1 MSLNADGEN
10 ETRAE
15 GNVWTVT
22 DLNSFNQAAEEIKRK
37 RDADGL
43 TEATIVLTQDITFK
57 AEDYT
62 DSQYIGDN
70 YFSGIENVTLT
81 LTSDENGPHTIK
93 RLGVY
98 CGYPVSQDITMY
110 AQWKKEGE
118 IIPDPAYKITYTDG
132 VDDAEIFKDQVYENV
147 KPGSKTPAFSG
158 TPVREGYIFK
168 GWSPEVAETVTQD
181 AVYTAQWEK
190 KTDDGG

>member
-22 DLNSFNQAAEEIKRK
+22 ELNSFNQAAEEIKRK

-93 RLGVY
+93 RLGATY
-98 CGYPVSQDITMY
+98 SHNQQGYLGF
-110 AQWKKEGE
+110 EGAARSA
-118 IIPDPAYKITYTDG
+118 D
-132 VDDAEIFKDQVYENV
+132 
-147 KPGSKTPAFSG
+147 
-158 TPVREGYIFK
+158 
-168 GWSPEVAETVTQD
+168 
-181 AVYTAQWEK
+181 
-190 KTDDGG
+190 